1 VLWRELFDPEA
12 VDEPCVAIDTPHAM
26 RATTAAAVTPTAMW
40 RHRTPWRLVPTA
52 SAIPRGV
59 VAASTWV
66 GGAAGSVGWVI
77 VGVAGVV
84 AASTWVGGAA
94 GSVGWVIVGVA
105 GVVAASTWVGGAAGS
120 VGWVI
125 VGVAAVVAVSTWV
138 GSAAPP
144 SAVGMAG
151 IVGTGSGGSS
161 SSGSSVAGSGSPGT
175 GAGRGRR
182 GTGRTARGLGTPT
195 PDWRARSTAS
205 ARACRAR
212 SGTASPVSARRAPA
226 WPSGCRWAS
235 LRWCLTPPPASARRQ
250 RHPHG

>member
-1 VLWRELFDPEA
+1 MPADDPTVLWRELVDPEA
-12 VDEPCVAIDTPHAM
+12 VDESSVAIDTPHAM

-66 GGAAGSVGWVI
+66 GGAAGSAGWVM
-77 VGVAGVV
+77 GDVAGVM

-94 GSVGWVIVGVA
+94 SSVGW
-105 GVVAASTWVGGAAGS
+105 

-144 SAVGMAG
+144 SAAGIAG

-175 GAGRGRR
+175 GADRGRR

-235 LRWCLTPPPASARRQ
+235 LRWCLTPPPASSRRQ